1 MESLFEHSISLVS
14 VLVAIVSTAVAWYYY
29 RQEYRYRVRKV
40 VENGRKAGLFL
51 SREAMMVY
59 LSQMY
64 DKAEAG
70 DVIWAQCV
78 RCTNFNRDVRAK
90 ILEAAGKGVRFEM
103 VIHQHSPALPEFE
116 ALFAPIKSATVVA
129 APDNVLSLQGLSDKE
144 VVIAFAGMESYTAV
158 VIRDTAFVKLVRVWF
173 EKRHKQCELL

>member
-1 MESLFEHSISLVS
+1 MIL
-14 VLVAIVSTAVAWYYY
+14 
-29 RQEYRYRVRKV
+29 
-40 VENGRKAGLFL
+40 
-51 SREAMMVY
+51 Y
-59 LSQMY
+59 LSEMY
-64 DKAEAG
+64 DKAKAG

-78 RCTNFNRDVRAK
+78 RCTNFNHDVRTK

-144 VVIAFAGMESYTAV
+144 VVIAFAGMGSYTAV
-158 VIRDTAFVKLVRVWF
+158 VIRDTAFVKVVRAWF
-173 EKRHKQCELL
+173 EERIVD